1 MFIFLLLIVYQTN
14 CNSFDDGAK
23 IVIGWII
30 LVVGMIAVGG
40 ALGWWGY
47 RTLKDFAKM
56 VCQKKE
62 EADASGQETPQPIIK
77 QQKGEEE

>member
-1 MFIFLLLIVYQTN
+1 M
-14 CNSFDDGAK
+14 
-23 IVIGWII
+23 
-30 LVVGMIAVGG
+30 VGMIAVGG